1 MLPNSSLLVRLLRVI
16 DRVPMPEA
24 PPRRGRPATYSDRL
38 MLKALAV
45 MIIRRLYSP
54 HALLS
59 FLEQDDCVAA
69 RVGELLAE
77 DGQRPSRRTLE
88 RRLEALSD
96 RLPHIIG
103 LLGRCLVEA
112 AVPDWERCPVA
123 AVDSTALKTC
133 GGVWHRKDREAGV
146 VPHTSIDREA
156 GWSKSGWHGWW
167 YGWKLHLAV
176 TAGTLRVP
184 MAAELTRA
192 NVSDNRVAPELVEQ
206 LPEGLILL
214 LGDSQYRDP
223 ELDAQAAR
231 TGIRSRKPQTGRY
244 LRSFFDRRIDELRKR
259 LRHRSVAALALHH
272 SDGASLSLRFHGRQP
287 VICYRRRFV
296 RCRGHLL
303 SHGVFHAVLM
313 NSVGPCVVAGFGG
326 VNLPLASFGMRLCLI
341 SRRGASAAASSS
353 SFHHQPAH
361 GHVRRP

>member
-16 DRVPMPEA
+16 DRVPLPDA

-59 FLEQDDCVAA
+59 FLEQDDIVAA
-69 RVGELLAE
+69 RVRELLAE
-77 DGQRPSRRTLE
+77 GGRQPSRRTWE
-88 RRLEALSD
+88 RRLASLCD
-96 RLPHIIG
+96 RLPKMIG

-112 AVPDWERCPVA
+112 VLPEWDRTPVA

-146 VPHTSIDREA
+146 VPHTSIDCEA

-176 TAGTLRVP
+176 TAGKLWIPV
-184 MAAELTRA
+184 AAELTRA

-223 ELDAQAAR
+223 KLDAQCDAR
-231 TGIRSRKPQTGRY
+231 GCFLVTPWPGPYPHRDQGVEVRRTLHQARSKSIEPFNGLYKNVFGWGTQMPVKG
-244 LRSFFDRRIDELRKR
+244 LRKTK
-259 LRHRSVAALALHH
+259 LLAL
-272 SDGASLSLRFHGRQP
+272 GA
-287 VICYRRRFV
+287 VFV
-296 RCRGHLL
+296 YQ
-303 SHGVFHAVLM
+303 VVLWYQDE
-313 NSVGPCVVAGFGG
+313 N
-326 VNLPLASFGMRLCLI
+326 NLPLG
-341 SRRGASAAASSS
+341 RGIKALLRAA
-353 SFHHQPAH
+353 
-361 GHVRRP
+361 

>member
-16 DRVPMPEA
+16 DRVPMPDA
-24 PPRRGRPATYSDRL
+24 PPRRGRPLTYSDRL
-38 MLKALAV
+38 MLKVLAV

-54 HALLS
+54 HALEA
-59 FLEQDDCVAA
+59 FLEQDDIVAR
-69 RVGELLAE
+69 RVGDLLAE

-88 RRLEALSD
+88 RRLDALSD

-146 VPHTSIDREA
+146 VPHTSIDCEA

-176 TAGTLRVP
+176 TAGKLRIP

-206 LPEGLILL
+206 LPDGLILL

-223 ELDAQAAR
+223 KLDAQCDAR
-231 TGIRSRKPQTGRY
+231 GCFLVTPRPGPYPHRDQGVEVRRQLHKARSKSIEPFNGLYKNVFGWGTQMPVKGLMKTK
-244 LRSFFDRRIDELRKR
+244 L
-259 LRHRSVAALALHH
+259 LAL
-272 SDGASLSLRFHGRQP
+272 GA
-287 VICYRRRFV
+287 VFV
-296 RCRGHLL
+296 YQI
-303 SHGVFHAVLM
+303 VLWYQDE
-313 NSVGPCVVAGFGG
+313 N
-326 VNLPLASFGMRLCLI
+326 NLPLG
-341 SRRGASAAASSS
+341 RGIKALLRAA
-353 SFHHQPAH
+353 
-361 GHVRRP
+361 